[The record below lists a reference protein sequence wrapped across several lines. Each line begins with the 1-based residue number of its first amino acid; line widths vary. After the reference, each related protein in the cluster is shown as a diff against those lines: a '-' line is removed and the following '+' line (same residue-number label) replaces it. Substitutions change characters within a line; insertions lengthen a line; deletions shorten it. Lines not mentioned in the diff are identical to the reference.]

1 MLLEILWAVVLGA
14 IIYLYITKKKED
26 TLSMGDG
33 WWGRGQKPDSE
44 EDTAIHPF
52 KVEASEAEIN
62 DLHRRLD
69 QARFTEPLEDSY
81 FRYGFNH
88 NYLKKVV
95 SYWRNEFNWKKQVEV
110 LNTFPQFK
118 TKIEGIDIH
127 FLHVKPA
134 HLPQGQS
141 AKPLLMVHG
150 WPGSVYEFYKII
162 PLLTDPASHGL
173 SDKHV
178 FEIICPS
185 IPGYGFSEAPHKKG
199 FNSVATARV
208 FYKLMLRLGFHEFYA
223 QGGDWGSLITTN
235 VAQIAPRHVKGLHL
249 NMAVN
254 LTLGFKELVSILL
267 GRHFP
272 KLFGFQD
279 EDVQRMFP
287 FKAKVL
293 YKLLMESG
301 YFHLQATKPDT
312 AGCGLN
318 DSPVG
323 MAAYIIEKFSA
334 WTDDSFRNLEDG
346 GLEKK
351 FTLDDLLTNV
361 MLYWVPGCMV
371 SSMRFY
377 KENFGKGIGTQK
389 HEKISVQVPTGIAV
403 FPNDVMHTP
412 LSWLQKK
419 FLNVVSFNFM
429 SRGGHFAA
437 FEEPKI
443 LAVDIQQFVD
453 KVEKKHYA
461 K

>member
-118 TKIEGIDIH
+118 TKIE
-127 FLHVKPA
+127 
-134 HLPQGQS
+134 
-141 AKPLLMVHG
+141 
-150 WPGSVYEFYKII
+150 
-162 PLLTDPASHGL
+162 
-173 SDKHV
+173 
-178 FEIICPS
+178 
-185 IPGYGFSEAPHKKG
+185 G